1 MLKKSFIKRAL
12 CTSFIAAQ
20 CLTVVP
26 HVQAFASTNFASE
39 TYNMQGNKTSIN
51 MFAYEDNEDLKAK
64 IIQNPDFITNWAMIA
79 DTFGFAWCGG
89 TAGSMVGEN
98 FEFSREE
105 ESGKPVYYLKARY
118 NSNDPYAQGYRA
130 NERLVM
136 KITNTRFVID
146 ESSIKLGKPKVKKIS
161 PLSSQSADVVNPNKT
176 DAKLTGGFTYT
187 TSQTISKT
195 DNFKFGEKIG
205 VKTSFKVG
213 IPFLA
218 DNKIETNFEISAEQG
233 WSQTNSNVETKQATT
248 SYMSTVAPKTKKT
261 IFLDVLRKQSDVPY
275 EAKIYMEYD
284 IEFTG
289 FLKYTENA
297 RKDHPT
303 DRPTISFKLG
313 GKNGMSAVEHL
324 KDLYKHRNI
333 NGYSQWDWKWIENNR
348 NYSFSSIYK
357 DLNTVYYG
365 GEMSGVFTNV
375 NGTKAVVR
383 EGKAISLDETDKN
396 ARTRL
401 KRSTENSD
409 VRVENI
415 KVKDAPGFKLDS
427 ITYTTNNETKTIDVE
442 NKK

>member
-12 CTSFIAAQ
+12 CTSFIAVQ

-26 HVQAFASTNFASE
+26 HVQAFASTNFASQN
-39 TYNMQGNKTSIN
+39 YSMQGNKTSIDI
-51 MFAYEDNEDLKAK
+51 FAYEDNEDLKAK
-64 IIQNPDFITNWAMIA
+64 IIQDPNFTRNWAAIA
-79 DTFGFAWCGG
+79 HSLGFGWCGG
-89 TAGSMVGEN
+89 TAKPEIGED
-98 FEFSREE
+98 FEFRRAEE
-105 ESGKPVYYLKARY
+105 DGKPVYYLSSRY
-118 NSNDPYAQGYRA
+118 NSNDPYAEGYRA

-136 KITNTRFVID
+136 KITNTRFIID
-146 ESSIKLGKPKVKKIS
+146 ESSIKLGKPKVRKIS

-176 DAKLTGGFTYT
+176 DSKLSGGFTYT
-187 TSQTISKT
+187 TSKTISKT

-248 SYMSTVAPKTKKT
+248 AYMSTVAPKTKKT
-261 IFLDVLRKQSDVPY
+261 IFLDVLGKQSDVPY

-289 FLKYTENA
+289 FLRYTGNA

-324 KDLYKHRNI
+324 RDLYKHKNI
-333 NGYSQWDWKWIENNR
+333 NGYSNWDWKWIEDNMKDIFLPT
-348 NYSFSSIYK
+348 YE
-357 DLNTVYYG
+357 DLNTIYYG

-396 ARTRL
+396 ARTRS

-427 ITYTTNNETKTIDVE
+427 ITYTTNNETKTIDVQ